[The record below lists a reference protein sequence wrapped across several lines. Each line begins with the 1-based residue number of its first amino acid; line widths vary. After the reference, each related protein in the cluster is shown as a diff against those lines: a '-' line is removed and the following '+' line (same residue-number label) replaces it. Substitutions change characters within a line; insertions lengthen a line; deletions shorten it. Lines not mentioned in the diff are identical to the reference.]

1 MSIFRRIF
9 LHNVLAAVFFS
20 LLLCFCVGQY
30 LAESLNSQQQS
41 HLQTIEALNASTDFN
56 QPKELIKTLK
66 SQFTY
71 QQLKMVS
78 GDGTVLH
85 QYAPQDPIDTFSQ
98 QWMSWF
104 NQTPTEAHLA
114 AANGQYDIYFTLA
127 FNQAFE
133 NADGFIWLSI
143 ALIFALSLL
152 LSFIALFNIKKS
164 IVKTAEQFKAQL
176 NNDDALPVAQFNSE
190 SIPKECLPLIEPLNQ
205 IKQHSQQQ
213 IEQWKSSAES
223 LQVEAKI
230 DELTGIANRNC
241 FLDFLKQELTDASAD
256 KFGLLAITRATELQ
270 TINQSRGYHEGDE
283 YITAISQALT
293 RVSNSYKGAQLYRI
307 NGSDFAII
315 VPHVALKEADNLAK
329 SLTGRLTELQKIFET
344 NAIAYTGI
352 VGYESNDDLSELL
365 ALADTGIN
373 LAQTKTA
380 NACHVQNDKSVLN
393 NVSSKYGSQN
403 WRQIIEDVL
412 LNQRVILFAQP
423 IQPTNK
429 SSKVYSEILAR
440 FSNKDGQ
447 VMPTHSFIAMAERM
461 DKIIAIDRLIIECTI
476 NLIKQKNLVNQSFA
490 INLTAKS
497 AHDEQFVIWLERR
510 LLRDPSIAAKLV
522 FELTEF
528 GLQQNAAA
536 SKRFVTMLHRSG
548 ARITVERFGIGFTS
562 FKFFRELKP
571 DFIKLDGS
579 YSRNIDEDKNN
590 QYFVRILIDLAHRIG
605 VTVLAESV
613 ETEVEKHTLEKIFID
628 GTQGYFIGKPTEL

>member
-1 MSIFRRIF
+1 MSILRRIF
-9 LHNVLAAVFFS
+9 LHNILSGIIFS
-20 LLLCFCVGQY
+20 LILCFLIGQH
-30 LAESLNSQQQS
+30 LSSTLNSQQQS
-41 HLQTIEALNASTDFN
+41 HSQTIKALSSSAEFS

-66 SQFTY
+66 NQFSY
-71 QQLKMVS
+71 QHLKIVS
-78 GDGTVLH
+78 DDGTVLH
-85 QYAPQDPIDTFSQ
+85 QYAPQDPTSSFSQ
-98 QWMSWF
+98 QWMLWF
-104 NQTPTEAHLA
+104 NQSPNETHLT
-114 AANGQYDIYFTLA
+114 AANGQYDILFTLA
-127 FNQAFE
+127 FTQEFKQT
-133 NADGFIWLSI
+133 DRFILVAI
-143 ALIFALSLL
+143 ALIFILL
-152 LSFIALFNIKKS
+152 LFISVITLLNIKKS
-164 IVKTAEQFKAQL
+164 ISKTANLLKAQL
-176 NNDDALPVAQFNSE
+176 NSEQALPLAQFNTE

-205 IKQHSQQQ
+205 IHQNSQQQ
-213 IEQWKSSAES
+213 IEQWKASAES
-223 LQVEAKI
+223 LQVEAKV
-230 DELTGIANRNC
+230 DELTGLANRNC
-241 FLDFLKQELTDASAD
+241 FLDYLKQALTDLSAD
-256 KFGLLAITRATELQ
+256 QFGVLAIVRATELQ
-270 TINQSRGYHEGDE
+270 SINQSRGYHEGDE
-283 YITAISQALT
+283 YINAIAQALT
-293 RVSNSYKGAQLYRI
+293 RVSNSYKGAVLYRI
-307 NGSDFAII
+307 NGADFALII
-315 VPHVALKEADNLAK
+315 PHITLKEADNLAQN
-329 SLTGRLTELQKIFET
+329 LTGRLTELQKIFET
-344 NAIAYTGI
+344 NSIAYTGI

-380 NACHVQNDKSVLN
+380 NACHIQNDKSVLN

-403 WRQIIEDVL
+403 WRDIIEDVL
-412 LNQRVILFAQP
+412 VNQRVILFSQP

-429 SSKVYSEILAR
+429 STKVYSEILAR

-476 NLIKQKNLVNQSFA
+476 KLIKQKNLVNQSFA

-510 LLRDPSIAAKLV
+510 LLRETGVAAKLI

-528 GLQQNAAA
+528 GLQQNSAA
-536 SKRFVTMLHRSG
+536 SKRFVSMLHRSG
-548 ARITVERFGIGFTS
+548 ARITVERFGVGFTS

-605 VTVLAESV
+605 VSVLAESV

>member
-1 MSIFRRIF
+1 MSILRRIF
-9 LHNVLAAVFFS
+9 LHNILAGILFS
-20 LLLCFCVGQY
+20 LILCFCIGQY
-30 LAESLNSQQQS
+30 ISGTLNLQQQN
-41 HLQTIEALNASTDFN
+41 HIQTIKSLSTSTDSN

-66 SQFTY
+66 SQFAY
-71 QQLKMVS
+71 QHLKIVS
-78 GDGTVLH
+78 NDGTVLH

-98 QWMSWF
+98 QWMLWF
-104 NQTPTEAHLA
+104 NQAPTEVDFTAE
-114 AANGQYDIYFTLA
+114 NGQYNIHFTLA
-127 FNQAFE
+127 FIKEFKQT
-133 NADGFIWLSI
+133 DRFIFLSVT
-143 ALIFALSLL
+143 LIFVLL
-152 LSFIALFNIKKS
+152 LFTSFITLLNIKKS
-164 IVKTAEQFKAQL
+164 IAKTANQFKAQL
-176 NNDDALPVAQFNSE
+176 NNDNALPVAQFNSE
-190 SIPKECLPLIEPLNQ
+190 SIPKECLPLVEPLNQ
-205 IKQHSQQQ
+205 IHQKSRQE

-230 DELTGIANRNC
+230 DELTGLANRNC
-241 FLDFLKQELTDASAD
+241 FLDFLKQELTDVSAD
-256 KFGLLAITRATELQ
+256 KFGILAIIRATELQ
-270 TINQSRGYHEGDE
+270 SINQSRGYHEGDE
-283 YITAISQALT
+283 YINAIAQALT
-293 RVSNSYKGAQLYRI
+293 RVSNSYKGACLYRI
-307 NGSDFAII
+307 NGADFAM
-315 VPHVALKEADNLAK
+315 VAPHITLKEADNLAK

-344 NAIAYTGI
+344 NSIAYSGI

-380 NACHVQNDKSVLN
+380 NACHIQNDKSVLN

-403 WRQIIEDVL
+403 WRDIIEDVL
-412 LNQRVILFAQP
+412 VNQRVILFAQP

-429 SSKVYSEILAR
+429 STKVYSEILAR

-510 LLRDPSIAAKLV
+510 LLRETGVAAKLV

-536 SKRFVTMLHRSG
+536 SKRFVSMLHRSG

-605 VTVLAESV
+605 VSVLAESV
-613 ETEVEKHTLEKIFID
+613 ETEIEKHTLEKIFID